1 MIFRRWFECYV
12 TQEGHFVAIQ
22 KIGKRPP
29 VVSQMMEMWLD
40 HYRQQANREEQLAT
54 QHGFSSDGDSDQ
66 E

>member
-22 KIGKRPP
+22 RIGKRLP
-29 VVSQMMEMWLD
+29 VVNQMLEMWLD
-40 HYRQQANREEQLAT
+40 HYRQQANREAQLTA
-54 QHGFSSDGDSDQ
+54 QGFSSDADSDQ